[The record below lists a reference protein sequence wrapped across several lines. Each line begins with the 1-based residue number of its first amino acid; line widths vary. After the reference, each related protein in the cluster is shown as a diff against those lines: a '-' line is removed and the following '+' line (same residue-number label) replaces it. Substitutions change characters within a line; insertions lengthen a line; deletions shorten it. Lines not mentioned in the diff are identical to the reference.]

1 MKIEFMNVNF
11 MLKKLQHVTSKGVTE
26 IKLESQKLESL
37 PPVLAYI
44 EDYAEKNGF
53 TVLNA
58 TAEGSGLQI
67 YLVKK

>member
-11 MLKKLQHVTSKGVTE
+11 MLKKLQHVTSTGVTE

-44 EDYAEKNGF
+44 ENYAEKNGF